1 MRSHTGFIVSGIM
14 HAPFFQKLNKWKV
27 KWANGTFL
35 VWLYTTLRFLFVFRT
50 SNKRKNRNERGSLFE
65 SNDFIIIG
73 SSLNFRLF
81 STHTERIRNR
91 FFNCLIRFFFKYLF
105 VHLYIYTRLID
116 YFHFSKKNYWIVSW
130 AKFSQQMEAHTKE
143 SHDDWYQNFLLLFQ
157 ISHNWKEVL
166 TCISKI
172 YTDIKMV
179 ATPKK
184 IARNSL
190 CKQWWWF
197 R

>member
-1 MRSHTGFIVSGIM
+1 MRTHTGFIVSGIM

-91 FFNCLIRFFFKYLF
+91 FFNCLIRFFQVFICSFVYLHSIDWLFPFFKKK
-105 VHLYIYTRLID
+105 RLD
-116 YFHFSKKNYWIVSW
+116 
-130 AKFSQQMEAHTKE
+130 
-143 SHDDWYQNFLLLFQ
+143 
-157 ISHNWKEVL
+157 
-166 TCISKI
+166 C
-172 YTDIKMV
+172 
-179 ATPKK
+179 
-184 IARNSL
+184 
-190 CKQWWWF
+190 
-197 R
+197 